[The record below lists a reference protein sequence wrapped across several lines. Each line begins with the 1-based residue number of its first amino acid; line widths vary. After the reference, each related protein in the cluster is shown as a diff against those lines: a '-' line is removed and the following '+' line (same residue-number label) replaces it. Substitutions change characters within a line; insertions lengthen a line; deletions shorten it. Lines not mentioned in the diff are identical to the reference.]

1 MQCFFHPLRNGDREW
16 NGNICI
22 YEKCN
27 SLSQAGQQ
35 LVTPGCDDHNVHIVL
50 CVSFPFTAAE
60 SNQDYQ
66 SGQWF
71 KCHKIFLRNFVYCIE
86 FYSH

>member
-1 MQCFFHPLRNGDREW
+1 METESGME
-16 NGNICI
+16 I
-22 YEKCN
+22 YISMKSAWCN

-35 LVTPGCDDHNVHIVL
+35 LVTPGCDDHNVHGVL
-50 CVSFPFTAAE
+50 CVSFPFTDAE